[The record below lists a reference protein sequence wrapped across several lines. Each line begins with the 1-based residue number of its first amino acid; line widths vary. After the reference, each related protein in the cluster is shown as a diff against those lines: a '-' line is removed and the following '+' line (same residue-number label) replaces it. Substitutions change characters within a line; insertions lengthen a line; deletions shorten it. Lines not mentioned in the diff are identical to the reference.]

1 MRPSRTVF
9 TWGRFERE
17 EHDMAR
23 VGRELLYQHGV
34 GLAFLATTRASGAP
48 RVHPVC
54 PVING
59 DGLYAF
65 VIPSPKR
72 SDLLRDGRYALHSF
86 PSPENEDAFCI
97 TGVAQPCDDA
107 ALRESTAAIW
117 FAERDLDRAPPGF
130 DEEQLFEFL
139 VGGCLT
145 TKTTR
150 HGDYEPQHRVWSAP
164 T

>member
-1 MRPSRTVF
+1 VF
-9 TWGRFERE
+9 TWGQFESEARA
-17 EHDMAR
+17 MAGA
-23 VGRELLYQHGV
+23 GRALFYQHGV
-34 GLAFLATTRASGAP
+34 GLAFLATTGASGAP

-97 TGVAQPCDDA
+97 TGVAQPRDDTE
-107 ALRESTAAIW
+107 LRESTAAIW
-117 FAERDLDRAPPGF
+117 FAERDLDEAPPGF
-130 DEEQLFEFL
+130 DDEQLFEFL
-139 VGGCLT
+139 IAGCLT

-164 T
+164 S